1 MLVRLVNPRV
11 CAYYSNKYIVIPVKR
26 NELADDRRVVE
37 ILTEAFSDN
46 QSVNYVIKQDSHRLK
61 RIRRLM
67 QYAVATCH
75 DFGEVWLS
83 DDRNACALTV
93 LSDRKRSTAAV
104 MRRDVQLA
112 FLSTGLSNVYRTL
125 RREAQIKAAHPDGPF
140 CHLWFVGVAT
150 AAQGQGKG
158 SQLLKTVIDHHH
170 AQLQSIYL
178 ETSTQRNLPWYQ
190 RFGFEVYGELNFSYP
205 LYLLRSTTEF

>member
-1 MLVRLVNPRV
+1 M
-11 CAYYSNKYIVIPVKR
+11 
-26 NELADDRRVVE
+26 VE

-61 RIRRLM
+61 RICRLM

-93 LSDRKRSTAAV
+93 LSDRKRSTVAAV
-104 MRRDVQLA
+104 VRDVQLA
-112 FLSTGLSNVYRTL
+112 FLSTGLGNIYRTL
-125 RREAQIKAAHPDGPF
+125 RREAQIKAAHPNGPF
-140 CHLWFVGVAT
+140 CHLWFVGVAN
-150 AAQGQGKG
+150 AARGQGKG
-158 SQLLKTVIDHHH
+158 SQLLEMVIDHHH
-170 AQLQSIYL
+170 ARLRPIYL

-190 RFGFEVYGELNFSYP
+190 RFGFEVYDELNFPYP
-205 LYLLRSTTEF
+205 LIYCEARHNSDGSSSSLTL